1 MLLLVLL
8 VLLVTAVLAA
18 IAAAGLLFCLPPAAA
33 DSVAVFVQ
41 ILVYTEAVVVM
52 SLRVDN
58 AGYEHAT

>member
-33 DSVAVFVQ
+33 DSVAPLSRF
-41 ILVYTEAVVVM
+41 
-52 SLRVDN
+52 
-58 AGYEHAT
+58 